1 MLRTTIAVFAAGTG
15 GADAVSVLPFTAA
28 IGLPDRFARRM
39 ARNTQLLLL
48 EESNLAKVAD
58 PAAGSGG
65 IEDLTDKLC
74 RAAWA
79 LFQQIE
85 TAGGAPAALEQGL
98 IQDKIAKTRGEH
110 ASAVIH
116 RKDSLTGTSE
126 YPLLSEAPVEV
137 LKATPVPIPP
147 PAAAITYPALKPH
160 RLAEPFE
167 ALRDASDK

>member
-1 MLRTTIAVFAAGTG
+1 RTTIAAFAAGTG
-15 GADAVSVLPFTAA
+15 GADAVSALPFTAA
-28 IGLPDRFARRM
+28 IGLPDRFARRI

-74 RAAWA
+74 HAAWT
-79 LFQQIE
+79 LFQEIE

-98 IQDKIAKTRGEH
+98 IQGKIAKTRAERE
-110 ASAVIH
+110 SAVIH

-126 YPLLSEAPVEV
+126 YPQLAEAPVEV
-137 LKATPVPIPP
+137 VQATPIAIPP
-147 PAAAITYPALKPH
+147 PAAAITYPALRPH
-160 RLAEPFE
+160 R
-167 ALRDASDK
+167 